1 MDTKISVGFTLI
13 ELVVTLAV
21 VAILTTVGLPALGDY
36 LRNSRLTTQ
45 TNELV
50 AAFNFA
56 RGEAITRNQNIYIT
70 MLSTS
75 VNTANEWGPGWQ
87 IWIDG
92 RRDGDCAA
100 TNIPDNAR
108 QDCEVLRTFD
118 YHDRYSDSA
127 MTQGFPTI
135 NLGENNLVSLSLA
148 PLPSPLKEA
157 TLMYSGSDGSLALTS
172 ASLNFFVCDA
182 QAKTTGRH
190 LIIRRTGRV
199 ILQDDRYRACAS

>member
-1 MDTKISVGFTLI
+1 MNTKISVGFTLI

-45 TNELV
+45 TNDLV

-56 RGEAITRNQNIYIT
+56 RGEAITRNQNVYIT
-70 MLSTS
+70 MLNISA
-75 VNTANEWGPGWQ
+75 NTANEWGPGWE

-100 TNIPDNAR
+100 TSIPDNAR
-108 QDCEVLRTFD
+108 QDCEVLRVFD
-118 YHDRYSDSA
+118 YRDRYSDSA
-127 MTQGFPTI
+127 MTRGFPTI
-135 NLGENNLVSLSLA
+135 NQGENNLISLSLA
-148 PLPSPLKEA
+148 PLASPLKEA

-172 ASLNFFVCDA
+172 AALNFFVCDDR
-182 QAKTTGRH
+182 AKTTGRH
-190 LIIRRTGRV
+190 LIIRRTGRI
-199 ILQDDRYRACAS
+199 ILQDDRYRACS